1 MVSAHMRGAVI
12 PTSVYKGIS
21 DHLHTKTW
29 IYSSTLLFFIK
40 PGGDCL
46 DIKIIHMQ
54 NFLSKES
61 PHVSVFGYSPKL
73 KKEKILLMLGVVF
86 FLSSCSSGKMLTSS
100 VAYQSIRTTFRQP
113 DMSAH
118 KIPDNAEIILAY
130 TITPNGNL
138 SVGVINNTQEI
149 MVIDQTMSFF
159 INNGRS
165 VSYYDPTIKSRTV
178 TDLSSETQGV
188 SVNVGAI
195 GNAFGIGGRLGGLL
209 NGINLGSSG
218 TTGTSIQNTTVTADQ
233 PRISIGPKGSS
244 TMSKT
249 FKIDGVGKSSLKQAG
264 TVVTC
269 NKDNSYCKFSV
280 SISYSLDGGNSFKK
294 ITTDFYA
301 NSKIVIPVNP
311 RGMVNETLR
320 SLFATKTDALNE
332 NLWILHF
339 NTNIPNAHDCMV
351 RGFLYDYQ

>member
-1 MVSAHMRGAVI
+1 
-12 PTSVYKGIS
+12 
-21 DHLHTKTW
+21 
-29 IYSSTLLFFIK
+29 
-40 PGGDCL
+40 
-46 DIKIIHMQ
+46 
-54 NFLSKES
+54 
-61 PHVSVFGYSPKL
+61 
-73 KKEKILLMLGVVF
+73 
-86 FLSSCSSGKMLTSS
+86 MLTSS
-100 VAYQSIRTTFRQP
+100 VAYQSIRTTFKQP
-113 DMSAH
+113 DMSTD

-138 SVGVINNTQEI
+138 SVGVVNNTQDVMI
-149 MVIDQTMSFF
+149 IDQTMSFF
-159 INNGRS
+159 INNGKS
-165 VSYYDPTIKSRTV
+165 ISYYDPTIKSRTV

-195 GNAFGIGGRLGGLL
+195 GGALGIGGRLGGLL

-244 TMSKT
+244 AMSKT
-249 FKIDGVGKSSLKQAG
+249 FKIDGIGKSSLKQAG

-269 NKDNSYCKFSV
+269 NKDNSYCNFRV

-301 NSKIVIPVNP
+301 NSKIIIPVSKK
-311 RGMVNETLR
+311 GMVNETLR
-320 SLFATKTDALNE
+320 SLFATKSDALNE
-332 NLWILHF
+332 NLWLLHF
-339 NTNIPNAHDCMV
+339 NTNVPDAHDCMV